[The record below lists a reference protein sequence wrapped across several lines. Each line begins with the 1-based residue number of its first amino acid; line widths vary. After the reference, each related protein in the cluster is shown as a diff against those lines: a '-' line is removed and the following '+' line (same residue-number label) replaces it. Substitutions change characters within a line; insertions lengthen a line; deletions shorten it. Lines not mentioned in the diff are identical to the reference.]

1 MKRQLT
7 LQEYRNIDLALFAV
21 MLAVFEFIIIRVG
34 NLSFFRGQLFT
45 ASLAGAIASIVYMRW
60 GWWGGIH
67 AALAGGLY
75 CLYCAMMGQEVSGQT
90 YAIYILGNLLS
101 LLAVPAL
108 KKLGPERVRQGK
120 ISSLV
125 FPLAVI
131 ALMQGGRALVAMALG
146 HSPAE
151 ALGLITADSLSI
163 LFTLVIVWVA
173 GRLDGV
179 YEEQRHYL
187 LRLQE
192 DRERNNTE
200 Q

>member
-7 LQEYRNIDLALFAV
+7 LQEYRNIDLGLFAL
-21 MLAVFEFIIIRVG
+21 MLAVFEFVIIQVG

-75 CLYCAMMGQEVSGQT
+75 CLYCAMVGRDVSAQT
-90 YAIYILGNLLS
+90 YAVYILGNLFS
-101 LLAVPAL
+101 LAAVPAL
-108 KKLGPERVRQGK
+108 KKLGPERVRQSK
-120 ISSLV
+120 AALL

-131 ALMQGGRALVAMALG
+131 ALMQGGRAAVAMVLG
-146 HSPAE
+146 AGPGE
-151 ALGLITADSLSI
+151 ALGLVSADSLSI
-163 LFTLVIVWVA
+163 LFTLVIVWIA
-173 GRLDGV
+173 KRLDGV

>member
-7 LQEYRNIDLALFAV
+7 LQEYRNIDLALFAL
-21 MLAVFEFIIIRVG
+21 MLAIFEFIIIRVG

-45 ASLAGAIASIVYMRW
+45 ASLAGAITSIVYMRW

-75 CLYCAMMGQEVSGQT
+75 CLYCAMVGRDVAAQT
-90 YAIYILGNLLS
+90 YAIYILGNLFS

-120 ISSLV
+120 LSALV

-131 ALMQGGRALVAMALG
+131 LLMQGGGGAGSGPFPGGGSGAGDSRFPFYPVYLG
-146 HSPAE
+146 HR
-151 ALGLITADSLSI
+151 LDRTA
-163 LFTLVIVWVA
+163 A
-173 GRLDGV
+173 GR
-179 YEEQRHYL
+179 
-187 LRLQE
+187 RL
-192 DRERNNTE
+192 
-200 Q
+200 